1 MDQRLF
7 DDIIE
12 FPNDDSA
19 QSYAQLVGVDDV
31 KQRLV
36 NESRVLLNR
45 LLLSEWSIANYGK
58 IIPLVKIFDTRHPLF
73 IFEGDIGTGK
83 TTLAESFGD
92 ELARQNN
99 IHITLFSLSLNA
111 RGSGEAAGEMT
122 KHLSVAFGEVKH
134 HMEQLRGPHG
144 VYSSACIFLI
154 DEADAMAESRDAEL
168 MHHEDRAGVN
178 GLIQG
183 IDSFTRSH
191 LPAIIVLCTNRITAI
206 DPAVRRRAAEIF
218 RFERPDEEQR
228 FRLFKNYLAG
238 IDVSDEDIKTFSIM
252 TGKHE
257 NRSYGHTYSDIVQ
270 KIMPALVLESLPASK
285 ITKDRIIR
293 IIEKIPPTPPLNGK
307 SA

>member
-1 MDQRLF
+1 MDERLF

-12 FPNDDSA
+12 YPNDDSRET
-19 QSYAQLVGVDDV
+19 YAALVGLDDV
-31 KQRLV
+31 KRRLV

-45 LLLSEWSIANYGK
+45 MLLSEWSIANYGK
-58 IIPLVKIFDTRHPLF
+58 IIPVVNIFETRHPLF
-73 IFEGDIGTGK
+73 IFAGDIGTGK

-111 RGSGEAAGEMT
+111 RGSGAAAGEMT
-122 KHLSVAFGEVKH
+122 RHLAIAFGEVKH
-134 HMEQLRGPHG
+134 HMEQLRSPAG
-144 VYSSACIFLI
+144 VYASACIFLI
-154 DEADAMAESRDAEL
+154 DEADALAESRDAEL

-191 LPAIIVLCTNRITAI
+191 LPAIIVLCTNRLTAI

-218 RFERPDEEQR
+218 RFERPNEEQR
-228 FRLFKNYLAG
+228 YQLFKNYLSG
-238 IDVSDEDIKTFSIM
+238 IDVSDEDMKTFAMM
-252 TGKHE
+252 TGKSE
-257 NRSYGHTYSDIVQ
+257 TRSYGYTYSDIVQ
-270 KIMPALVLESLPASK
+270 KIMPALVLESLPNDK

-293 IIEKIPPTPPLNGK
+293 MIEKIPPTPPLNGK
-307 SA
+307 MD